1 MEEHT
6 HKINLSQMEAEQRYL
21 LPKCSS
27 DIIIVSDLRTGV
39 TGKSIPPAGL
49 YPGLKRPK
57 LDYTR
62 VLVWSKNKKFHRVA
76 LHNPPFV
83 LCLPTSTSTKFERDW

>member
-1 MEEHT
+1 MDEHT

-49 YPGLKRPK
+49 YPGLKRPR
-57 LDYTR
+57 LDYTP
-62 VLVWSKNKKFHRVA
+62 VYYGLGQ
-76 LHNPPFV
+76 FV
-83 LCLPTSTSTKFERDW
+83 HPQAKIYPHDINHDINSDER